1 MSDEEHKP
9 DRGRPPKGPELA
21 DNVEASEQARRRLK
35 VILQT
40 IAGELSIPEACAQL
54 DIGEARFHELRTE
67 WLQFAVK
74 GLEPKP
80 LGRPAQTT
88 PEQQDEIARL
98 RRQKAD
104 LELYLQ
110 AARVREQIALTMP
123 HLLAEQDHPEDNF
136 EIVEGK
142 KHRQLM
148 FRKKKDRKPR

>member
-1 MSDEEHKP
+1 MSEEEQP
-9 DRGRPPKGPELA
+9 EPERGRPPKGPQLA
-21 DNVEASEQARRRLK
+21 DNVEASDQARLRLK

-40 IAGELSIPEACAQL
+40 IAGELTIPQACAQL

-80 LGRPAQTT
+80 LGRPAQAT
-88 PEQQDEIARL
+88 PQEQDEIDRL

-123 HLLAEQDHPEDNF
+123 HLLADEDHPEDRF
-136 EIVEGK
+136 ELKTK
-142 KHRQLM
+142 KHRKLL
-148 FRKKKDRKPR
+148 FKKKARKPR